1 MIQVVHQDSKPVIK
15 FVRAVSSTLYQA
27 NFTTW
32 YLGTLQ
38 LALPFQT
45 ASSSLQQQLWQQ
57 LSNFTFDLPPN
68 RNSSHLTSYAFLR
81 SRTVQ
86 AGAPV
91 FLEVRMLDEYENRV
105 SQTQVGV

>member
-15 FVRAVSSTLYQA
+15 FVRAMSNTLYQA

-45 ASSSLQQQLWQQ
+45 ASSS
-57 LSNFTFDLPPN
+57 P
-68 RNSSHLTSYAFLR
+68 
-81 SRTVQ
+81 
-86 AGAPV
+86 
-91 FLEVRMLDEYENRV
+91 
-105 SQTQVGV
+105 

>member
-1 MIQVVHQDSKPVIK
+1 MVHQDSKPVIK
-15 FVRAVSSTLYQA
+15 FVRAVSSTVYQA

-38 LALPFQT
+38 LALPFLT
-45 ASSSLQQQLWQQ
+45 SSSQQLWQQ
-57 LSNFTFDLPPN
+57 LSNFTFDLPAN

-81 SRTVQ
+81 ARTVQ

-105 SQTQVGV
+105 SQT